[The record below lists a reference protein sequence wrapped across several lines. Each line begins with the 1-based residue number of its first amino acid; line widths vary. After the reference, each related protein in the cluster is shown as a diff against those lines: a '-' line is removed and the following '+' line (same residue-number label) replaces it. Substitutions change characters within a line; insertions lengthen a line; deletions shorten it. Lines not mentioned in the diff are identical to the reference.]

1 LADTILSQSGMSNTP
16 TQSFQAEALSVRVFP
31 TQAELARAVAAEAQ
45 ATLQKGIEQNGGAA
59 MIFAAANSQIQSL
72 DVLVALGGVDWS
84 RVTMFHMDE
93 YLGLDAQHPASFRRF
108 LRERVEQRVHPK
120 AFQYIEGEALQPL
133 AECER
138 YAELLAAQPI
148 DLCLLGIG
156 ENGHLAF
163 NDPPVADFADHHI
176 VKLVKLDEAC
186 RQQQVGE
193 GHFPNLAAVPQ
204 YAFTL
209 TIPALCAARRML
221 CIVPERRKAQAVRDA
236 LRGPISTA
244 CPASFLRQQAHC
256 TLFLDAESASLL

>member
-1 LADTILSQSGMSNTP
+1 MKTL
-16 TQSFQAEALSVRVFP
+16 QAEALAVRIHP
-31 TQAELARAVAAEAQ
+31 TQAEMARDVAVSARQILQETLATQETASV
-45 ATLQKGIEQNGGAA
+45 
-59 MIFAAANSQIQSL
+59 IFAAANSQIQAL
-72 DVLVALGGVDWS
+72 NELVALGGIDWS
-84 RVTMFHMDE
+84 RVVMFHMDE
-93 YLGLDAQHPASFRRF
+93 YLGLDAGHSASFRRF
-108 LRERVEQRVHPK
+108 LRERIEQRLKPR
-120 AFQYIEGEALQPL
+120 AFHYIEGDAMQPL
-133 AECER
+133 AECDR
-138 YAELLAAQPI
+138 YTRLLRAQSI

-163 NDPPVADFADHHI
+163 NDPPVADFNDPHT

-221 CIVPERRKAQAVRDA
+221 CIVPERRKASAVEAA
-236 LRGPISTA
+236 LRGPIVTA

-256 TLFLDAESASLL
+256 TLFLDAESASGVQ

>member
-1 LADTILSQSGMSNTP
+1 MSTVGQ
-16 TQSFQAEALSVRVFP
+16 TFTVDSLEVRVFA
-31 TQAELARAVAAEAQ
+31 TQADLAQAAARAGQAVLQEAITKAGDAAV
-45 ATLQKGIEQNGGAA
+45 
-59 MIFAAANSQIQSL
+59 IFAAANSQVQSL
-72 DVLVALGGVDWS
+72 AALVALGGVDWAK
-84 RVTMFHMDE
+84 VTLFHMDE
-93 YLGLDAQHPASFRRF
+93 YLGLDARHPASFRRF
-108 LRERVEQRVHPK
+108 LRERVEQCVRPK
-120 AFQYIEGEALQPL
+120 TFHCIEGEAMQPL

-138 YAELLAAQPI
+138 YARLLAAQPI
-148 DLCLLGIG
+148 ELCLLGIG
-156 ENGHLAF
+156 ENGHIAF
-163 NDPPVADFADHHI
+163 NDPPVAEFADRHA

-236 LRGPISTA
+236 LRGPVSPS
-244 CPASFLRQQAHC
+244 CPASWLRRQAHC

>member
-1 LADTILSQSGMSNTP
+1 MST
-16 TQSFQAEALSVRVFP
+16 AERTFTVDSLEVRVFAA
-31 TQAELARAVAAEAQ
+31 QAELAQAAAGAAQSVLQEAI
-45 ATLQKGIEQNGGAA
+45 TRSGGAA
-59 MIFAAANSQIQSL
+59 VIFAAANSQIQSL
-72 DVLVALGGVDWS
+72 ASLVALDGIDWS

-93 YLGLDAQHPASFRRF
+93 YLGLDARHPASFRRF
-108 LRERVEQRVHPK
+108 LRERVEQQVRPK
-120 AFQYIEGEALQPL
+120 TFHWIEGEALQPL

-138 YAELLAAQPI
+138 YARRLEAQPI

-163 NDPPVADFADHHI
+163 NDPPVAEFADRHV

-193 GHFPNLAAVPQ
+193 GHFPTLANVPQ
-204 YAFTL
+204 YALTL

-236 LRGPISTA
+236 LRGPISPA
-244 CPASFLRQQAHC
+244 CPASWLRRQAHC